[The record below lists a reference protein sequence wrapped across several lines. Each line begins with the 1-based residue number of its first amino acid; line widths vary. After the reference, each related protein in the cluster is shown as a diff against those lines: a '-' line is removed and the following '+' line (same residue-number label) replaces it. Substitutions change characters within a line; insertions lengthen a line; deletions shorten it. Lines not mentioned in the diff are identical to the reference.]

1 MQTRGIKSLVISAIA
16 IFLALAAGCHGRPV
30 VMTGSGNVGV
40 DLAPTPRKS
49 PVIPMATSQRL
60 LANNECLVAVIDVD
74 GILTNAEA
82 TGMGSWGENP
92 VALFRERLDA
102 VAKDGRIQAIVVRIN
117 TPGGSVTASDI
128 MWRDLIRFKQKTKL
142 PVVACLMDV
151 GAGGGYYLATAADQ
165 IVAHPT
171 SVTGAI
177 GCSLNLYNLQDLL
190 AQFNIASVPILAGKN
205 VDLGSPLKPLD
216 DERRHMLQAMA
227 DEFHQRFRN
236 LVVQSRPEVENL
248 DTTFDGRVFT
258 AKQALELKLVDDLGY
273 LDDAV
278 ATARQMANVPRADV
292 VFFHRPG
299 DPALS
304 PYAITPNKP
313 LQNTLVPVSIPGM
326 DRSRLPAFLY
336 MWQIDPAAE
345 TIGGK

>member
-1 MQTRGIKSLVISAIA
+1 MRYRGIQLLIA
-16 IFLALAAGCHGRPV
+16 SLALLPVMLAGCHGRPV
-30 VMTGSGNVGV
+30 VVTGSGNVGI
-40 DLAPTPRKS
+40 DMAPTPLKA
-49 PVIPMATSQRL
+49 PVIPLLTSQRQP
-60 LANNECLVAVIDVD
+60 APNECLIAVVDVD
-74 GILTNAEA
+74 GVLTNAEA
-82 TGMGSWGENP
+82 TGLGSWGENP
-92 VALFRERLDA
+92 VSLFRERLDA
-102 VAKDGRIQAIVVRIN
+102 VAADERVQALVIRIN

-128 MWRDLIRFKQKTKL
+128 MWQDLTRFKQRRKM

-151 GAGGGYYLATAADQ
+151 GAGGGYYLATAADH
-165 IVAHPT
+165 IIAHPT

-190 AQFNIASVPILAGKN
+190 AQFNIASVPINAGKHI
-205 VDLGSPLKPLD
+205 DLGSPLKPLD
-216 DERRHMLQAMA
+216 DERRQMLQSMA
-227 DEFHQRFRN
+227 DEFHQRFRQ
-236 LVVQSRPEVENL
+236 LVLKQRPGVQDS

-258 AKQALELKLVDDLGY
+258 ARQALELNLVDDLGY

-278 ATARQMANVPRADV
+278 VAAREMAEVRKASV

-313 LQNTLVPVSIPGM
+313 LQTTLVPVSVPGM

>member
-1 MQTRGIKSLVISAIA
+1 
-16 IFLALAAGCHGRPV
+16 
-30 VMTGSGNVGV
+30 MTGSGNVGV

-49 PVIPMATSQRL
+49 PVIPMATSQRA

-128 MWRDLIRFKQKTKL
+128 MWRDLNRFKEKTKL

-171 SVTGAI
+171 MS
-177 GCSLNLYNLQDLL
+177 
-190 AQFNIASVPILAGKN
+190 
-205 VDLGSPLKPLD
+205 
-216 DERRHMLQAMA
+216 
-227 DEFHQRFRN
+227 
-236 LVVQSRPEVENL
+236 
-248 DTTFDGRVFT
+248 
-258 AKQALELKLVDDLGY
+258 
-273 LDDAV
+273 
-278 ATARQMANVPRADV
+278 
-292 VFFHRPG
+292 
-299 DPALS
+299 PALRRRL
-304 PYAITPNKP
+304 TP
-313 LQNTLVPVSIPGM
+313 LTRLC
-326 DRSRLPAFLY
+326 RCSRNRATKLL
-336 MWQIDPAAE
+336 
-345 TIGGK
+345 TICSKER